1 MVLSQLAHQN
11 NSNHKLNYRFSI
23 IILYL
28 LLINDN
34 LYKMKSSVLLRN
46 IISIAYYS
54 FIVVG
59 VGVFGLLIFTLI
71 WDVNLALEIFKDSDD
86 FRITS
91 ERALISILIYS
102 LLSFGV
108 WIYLFRLI
116 RNLMDSLTSDSIFTK
131 LQASSFKIIGQLLI
145 LITVIDTLFS
155 FIFELIF
162 TDQVHIK
169 IGFMDF
175 WLLIVLGLFFIFISQ
190 IFNKARLYKEENE
203 LTV

>member
-1 MVLSQLAHQN
+1 MFLRQLAHQN